1 MSDLEFLY
9 FWIFLLLVAAV
20 KILSVPLFIV
30 FLILR
35 LCGVV
40 AWAWWLVC
48 LPLMLFAAEA
58 AFELV
63 VHITDKINGG

>member
-1 MSDLEFLY
+1 MSDIEFIF
-9 FWIFLLLVAAV
+9 FWIFLLLMAAV

-40 AWAWWLVC
+40 SWSWWLVC

-58 AFELV
+58 AVELII
-63 VHITDKINGG
+63 HITDKINGG